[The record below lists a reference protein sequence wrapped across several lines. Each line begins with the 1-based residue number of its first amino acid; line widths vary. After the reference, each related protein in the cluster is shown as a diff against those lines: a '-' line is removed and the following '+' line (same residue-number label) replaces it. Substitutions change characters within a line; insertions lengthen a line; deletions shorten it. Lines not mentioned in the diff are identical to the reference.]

1 MIEQAMYFALGFL
14 VAGLFALM
22 FLPAFWRRALRL
34 SMRRLQ
40 LLAPMSME
48 EVFAERDL
56 LRAEFAVR
64 ERRLEQAMEET
75 QGVRANDLATIGRHV
90 GRIVDLE
97 TQLMNAEAENRDM
110 NMRVREAEKA
120 FSERTELLRSTEAA
134 LQEMTDRAES
144 RISQLRLIQ
153 SETAQLDEKARA
165 QLDGLVAAYE
175 SRVSAL
181 HKHNADMHRAL
192 EALRED
198 YARAEQSGA
207 RAAELEH
214 QLAHVSG
221 ELAAT
226 RALDETLSV
235 ELNQARAQLQAV
247 QEREVSDADQLED
260 ALRAVSDSAN
270 KLESARADN
279 AMLQGAVEALRAE
292 CANLR
297 RGGSGLSVVPVAASD
312 AEIASLREAIIEFGD
327 RVVAQEFEAPAKR
340 A

>member
-1 MIEQAMYFALGFL
+1 
-14 VAGLFALM
+14 
-22 FLPAFWRRALRL
+22 
-34 SMRRLQ
+34 
-40 LLAPMSME
+40 
-48 EVFAERDL
+48 
-56 LRAEFAVR
+56 
-64 ERRLEQAMEET
+64 
-75 QGVRANDLATIGRHV
+75 
-90 GRIVDLE
+90 
-97 TQLMNAEAENRDM
+97 MNAHL
-110 NMRVREAEKA
+110 REAEKVLTA
-120 FSERTELLRSTEAA
+120 RSELLRSTEAA

-144 RISQLRLIQ
+144 RVSQLRLIQ
-153 SETAQLDEKARA
+153 TETAQLDENARA
-165 QLDGLVAAYE
+165 QIDGLVVAYE
-175 SRVSAL
+175 ARVAAL
-181 HKHNADMHRAL
+181 HKQNAEMHRAL

-198 YARAEQSGA
+198 HARAEQSTA

-226 RALDETLSV
+226 RVLDETLSV
-235 ELNQARAQLQAV
+235 ELNQARAQLQAI

-270 KLESARADN
+270 KLESARTDN
-279 AMLQGAVEALRAE
+279 AVLQGAIEALRAE

-297 RGGSGLSVVPVAASD
+297 RGVNGGKGLSVVPVTASD

>member
-1 MIEQAMYFALGFL
+1 MYFALGFL

-48 EVFAERDL
+48 EVVAERDL
-56 LRAEFAVR
+56 RRAEFAAR
-64 ERRLEQAMEET
+64 ERRLEQAMEAT
-75 QGVRANDLATIGRHV
+75 QSARASDLTTIGRHV
-90 GRIVDLE
+90 ARIVDLE
-97 TQLMNAEAENRDM
+97 TQLRNAEADNRDI
-110 NMRVREAEKA
+110 NAHLREAEKVLTA
-120 FSERTELLRSTEAA
+120 RTELLRSTETA

-165 QLDGLVAAYE
+165 QLDGLVVAYE
-175 SRVSAL
+175 ARVAAL

-198 YARAEQSGA
+198 YAHAEQSAA

-226 RALDETLSV
+226 RALDETLSA
-235 ELNQARAQLQAV
+235 ELNEARAQLQAAG
-247 QEREVSDADQLED
+247 ERQVSDADQLED
-260 ALRAVSDSAN
+260 ALRAASDNAS

-297 RGGSGLSVVPVAASD
+297 RAVNGVKGLSVVPVTASD